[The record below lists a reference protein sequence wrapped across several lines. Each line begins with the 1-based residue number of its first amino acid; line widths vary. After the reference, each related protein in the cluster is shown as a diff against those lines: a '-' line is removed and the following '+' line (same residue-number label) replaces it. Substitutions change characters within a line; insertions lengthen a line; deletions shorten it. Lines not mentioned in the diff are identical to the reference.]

1 MKYTLSDIAR
11 ICGGKLTGVDHTVCS
26 AATDSRSFS
35 LGDRPLFVAI
45 AGVNHDG
52 HAYIAELYYRGVRAF
67 MVERDVRMESYPE
80 AGFVH
85 VESAV
90 VALQALAADYRS
102 HFGGIV
108 AGITGSNGKTVVKEW
123 IAQLCPPGVKLFR
136 SPKSYNSQIGVPLS
150 VLMMEGDEQIV
161 LIEAG
166 ISQPGEMAR
175 LERIVRPDVG
185 IITTLGDA
193 HQEHFRNLQHK
204 LEEKLHLFR
213 HARTII
219 YSSHYPQIEEQ
230 LLYQVAEAKR
240 RSEDGVVPRLVD
252 AAKNDLCCG
261 FPDRASR
268 EDAALA
274 VAFYDAMG
282 YDRKAICARLGELQ
296 PVAMRLE
303 LKDGLNGSLIVNDSY
318 NSDVNSLAIALDYL
332 RSVAGER
339 PQTLILSDILQSG
352 YTEEELYTKVAHL
365 MKGTGVDHLIGIGT
379 HIREYASLFP
389 RGSEF
394 YPTTDAFLAAVTR
407 ESIAGRAILI
417 KGNRSSQFERVSHA
431 LQLKSH
437 TTMLEVDLDAMIH
450 NLNVN
455 RAKLKPNTRLM
466 AMVKASSYGH
476 GGYEIANML
485 QHQGVHYLAVA
496 FADEG
501 VALRERGISMP
512 IVVLNAD
519 SDSFELMIAHRLE
532 PEIYNFLSLHA
543 FVDELRRHGER
554 DYPIHI
560 KLDTGMHRLGFVE
573 KDIDRLLQEIGDCG
587 HLVKVQSVFSH
598 FAVSDEAT
606 EDEFTREQLSRF
618 EAMSRRIVEALPYQ
632 VFRHIANSAAIERF
646 PEAQYDMCRLG
657 IGLYGVAT
665 TAQGETELCQVAVL
679 KSRIVQI
686 KELDS
691 SQTVGYGRAGHL
703 SRPTRT
709 ATVPIG
715 YADGLDRHLGC
726 GRWSFRVNGKPAPI
740 VGRVCMDT
748 CMVDVTDIECREG
761 DEVIVY
767 GGGPGNSVSDMA
779 RVLDTIPY
787 EIMTS
792 ISTRVKRVY
801 LKE

>member
-1 MKYTLSDIAR
+1 MKYALSEIAR
-11 ICGGKLTGVDHTVCS
+11 ICGGKLTGADLTVCS
-26 AATDSRSFS
+26 AATDSRSFT

-67 MVERDVRMESYPE
+67 MVERDVRMDSYPE
-80 AGFVH
+80 AGFVR
-85 VESAV
+85 VESSVA
-90 VALQALAADYRS
+90 ALQALAADYRS
-102 HFGGIV
+102 RFRGIV
-108 AGITGSNGKTVVKEW
+108 VGITGSNGKTVVKEW

-150 VLMMEGDEQIV
+150 VLMIEGDEQIA

-213 HARTII
+213 AARTIL
-219 YSSHYPQIEEQ
+219 YSSHYPQVEEQ
-230 LLYQVAEAKR
+230 LLYQVAEACR
-240 RSEDGVVPRLVD
+240 HPDGEIIPRLFD
-252 AAKNDLCCG
+252 AAKTDVGSG
-261 FPDRASR
+261 FPDRASQ

-274 VAFYDAMG
+274 VALYDVLG
-282 YDRKAICARLGELQ
+282 YDRDEVRSRLGGLQ

-318 NSDVNSLAIALDYL
+318 NSDVNSLSIALDYL

-352 YTEEELYTKVAHL
+352 YTEEELYSKVAH
-365 MKGTGVDHLIGIGT
+365 MMEATGVDHLIGIGT
-379 HIREYASLFP
+379 RIREYAPLFP

-394 YPTTDAFLAAVTR
+394 YPTTDAFLGAVTR
-407 ESIAGRAILI
+407 ESVAGRAILI

-437 TTMLEVDLDAMIH
+437 TTKLEVDLDAMIH
-450 NLNVN
+450 NLNVC
-455 RAKLKPNTRLM
+455 RAKLKPHTRLM
-466 AMVKASSYGH
+466 AMVKASGYGH
-476 GGYEIANML
+476 GGYEVANML

-512 IVVLNAD
+512 VVVLNAD
-519 SDSFELMIAHRLE
+519 ADSFELMIAHGLE
-532 PEIYNFLSLHA
+532 PEIYSFSSLHA
-543 FVDELRRHGER
+543 FADELKRHGER
-554 DYPIHI
+554 DYPIHV

-573 KDIDRLLQEIGDCG
+573 GEIGRLLEEIAGYG
-587 HLVKVQSVFSH
+587 RLVKVQSVFSH
-598 FAVSDEAT
+598 FAVSDEVS
-606 EDEFTREQLSRF
+606 EDAFTREQLARF
-618 EAMSRRIVEALPYQ
+618 EEMSGRIVEALPYK
-632 VFRHIANSAAIERF
+632 VLRHIANSAAIERF

-657 IGLYGVAT
+657 IGLYGVAAT
-665 TAQGETELCQVAVL
+665 QQGQSELCRVAVL

-686 KELDS
+686 KELDP
-691 SQTVGYGRAGHL
+691 SQTVGYGRAGRL
-703 SRPTRT
+703 ARPTRT

-726 GRWSFRVNGKPAPI
+726 GRWAFRVNGKPAPI

-761 DEVIVY
+761 DEAVVY
-767 GGGPGNSVSDMA
+767 GGGPGNGVEDMA

-792 ISTRVKRVY
+792 VSTRVKRVY

>member
-1 MKYTLSDIAR
+1 MGA
-11 ICGGKLTGVDHTVCS
+11 DHTVCS

-45 AGVNHDG
+45 AGKNHDG

-67 MVERDVRMESYPE
+67 VVERDVRMDSYPE
-80 AGFVH
+80 AGFVR
-85 VESAV
+85 VESSVA
-90 VALQALAADYRS
+90 ALQALAADYRS
-102 HFGGIV
+102 RFRGV
-108 AGITGSNGKTVVKEW
+108 VVGITGSNGKTVVKEW
-123 IAQLCPPGVKLFR
+123 IAQLCPPEVKLFR

-150 VLMMEGDEQIV
+150 VLMIEGDEQIA

-175 LERIVRPDVG
+175 LERIIRPDIG

-213 HARTII
+213 RAHTII
-219 YSSHYPQIEEQ
+219 YSSHYPLIGEQ
-230 LLYQVAEAKR
+230 LLYQVSETR
-240 RSEDGVVPRLVD
+240 RHPGSGEVSRLVD
-252 AAKNDLCCG
+252 AAQEDLCGG
-261 FPDRASR
+261 FPDRASQ
-268 EDAALA
+268 ENASLA
-274 VAFYDAMG
+274 VALYDVLG
-282 YDRKAICARLGELQ
+282 YDHAAVCARLGSLQ

-318 NSDVNSLAIALDYL
+318 NSDINSLAIALDYL

-339 PQTLILSDILQSG
+339 PRTLILSDILQSG
-352 YTEEELYTKVAHL
+352 YAEEELYARVAH
-365 MKGTGVDHLIGIGT
+365 MMESAGVDHLIGIGT
-379 HIREYASLFP
+379 RIREYAPLFP
-389 RGSEF
+389 HGSEF
-394 YPTTDAFLAAVTR
+394 YPTTDAFLEAVTR
-407 ESIAGRAILI
+407 AGVAGRAILI
-417 KGNRSSQFERVSHA
+417 KGNRSSQFERISHA

-437 TTMLEVDLDAMIH
+437 TTVLEVDLDSMIH
-450 NLNVN
+450 NLNVC
-455 RAKLKPNTRLM
+455 RARLKPHTRLM

-519 SDSFELMIAHRLE
+519 ADSFELMVSHSLE
-532 PEIYNFLSLHA
+532 PEIYSFSSLRA
-543 FVDELRRHGER
+543 FADELKRHGER

-573 KDIDRLLQEIGDCG
+573 SEIGRLLEEIAGYG
-587 HLVKVQSVFSH
+587 RLIKVQSVFSH
-598 FAVSDEAT
+598 FAVSDEIS
-606 EDEFTREQLSRF
+606 EDDFTRAQLARF
-618 EAMSRRIVEALPYQ
+618 EAMSSRIVEALPYR
-632 VFRHIANSAAIERF
+632 VLRHIANSAAIERF

-657 IGLYGVAT
+657 IGLYGVAAT
-665 TAQGETELCQVAVL
+665 ETGQSELCQVAVL

-686 KELDS
+686 KELDP
-691 SQTVGYGRAGHL
+691 SQTVGYGRAGRL
-703 SRPTRT
+703 VRPTRT

-715 YADGLDRHLGC
+715 YADGLNRHLGC
-726 GRWSFRVNGKPAPI
+726 GRWAFRVNGKPAPI

-748 CMVDVTDIECREG
+748 CMVDVTDIECQEG

-767 GGGPGNSVSDMA
+767 GGGPGNSVVDMA

-792 ISTRVKRVY
+792 ISTRVKRIY

>member
-1 MKYTLSDIAR
+1 MKYTLGEIAR
-11 ICGGKLTGVDHTVCS
+11 ICGGNLVGTDQTVCS

-45 AGVNHDG
+45 AGKNHDG

-67 MVERDVRMESYPE
+67 MVERDVRMDSYPE
-80 AGFVH
+80 AGFVR
-85 VESAV
+85 VESSVA
-90 VALQALAADYRS
+90 ALQALAADYRS
-102 HFGGIV
+102 RFRGV
-108 AGITGSNGKTVVKEW
+108 VVGITGSNGKTVVKEW
-123 IAQLCPPGVKLFR
+123 IAQLCPPEVKLFR

-150 VLMMEGDEQIV
+150 VLMIEGDEQIA

-175 LERIVRPDVG
+175 LERIIRPDIG

-213 HARTII
+213 TARTII
-219 YSSHYPQIEEQ
+219 YSSHYPLIEEQ
-230 LLYQVAEAKR
+230 LLYQVSEAR
-240 RSEDGVVPRLVD
+240 RHSDGEMGPRLVD
-252 AAKNDLCCG
+252 AAKENLCGG
-261 FPDRASR
+261 FPDRASQ
-268 EDAALA
+268 ENASLA
-274 VAFYDAMG
+274 VALYDVLG
-282 YDRKAICARLGELQ
+282 YDHAAICARLGSLQ

-303 LKDGLNGSLIVNDSY
+303 LKEGLNGSLIINDSY

-339 PQTLILSDILQSG
+339 PRTLILSDILQSG
-352 YTEEELYTKVAHL
+352 YAEEELYERVAHML
-365 MKGTGVDHLIGIGT
+365 GSAGVDHLIGIGT
-379 HIREYASLFP
+379 RIREYASLFP
-389 RGSEF
+389 HGSEF
-394 YPTTDAFLAAVTR
+394 YPTTDAFLRTVTR
-407 ESIAGRAILI
+407 AGVAGRAILI
-417 KGNRSSQFERVSHA
+417 KGNRSSQFERISHA
-431 LQLKSH
+431 LQFKSH
-437 TTMLEVDLDAMIH
+437 TTTLEVDLDAMIH
-450 NLNVN
+450 NLNVC
-455 RAKLKPNTRLM
+455 RAKLKPHTRLM
-466 AMVKASSYGH
+466 AMVKASAYGH

-519 SDSFELMIAHRLE
+519 ADSFELMVAHSLE
-532 PEIYNFLSLHA
+532 PEIYSFSSLHA
-543 FVDELRRHGER
+543 FADELKRHGER
-554 DYPIHI
+554 DYPIHV

-573 KDIDRLLQEIGDCG
+573 SDIDRLSEEIGG
-587 HLVKVQSVFSH
+587 YGRLIKVQSIFSH
-598 FAVSDEAT
+598 FAVSDEVS
-606 EDEFTREQLSRF
+606 EDDFTRAQLARF
-618 EAMSRRIVEALPYQ
+618 ETMSSRLMASLPYR
-632 VFRHIANSAAIERF
+632 VLRHIANSAAIERF

-657 IGLYGVAT
+657 IGLYGVAAT
-665 TAQGETELCQVAVL
+665 ETGQSELCQVAVL

-686 KELDS
+686 KELDP
-691 SQTVGYGRAGHL
+691 SQTVGYGRAGRL
-703 SRPTRT
+703 ARPTRT

-715 YADGLDRHLGC
+715 YADGVNRHLGC
-726 GRWSFRVNGKPAPI
+726 GRWAFRVNGKPAPI

-761 DEVIVY
+761 DEVIIY
-767 GGGPGNSVSDMA
+767 GGGPGNSVVDMA

-792 ISTRVKRVY
+792 VSTRVKRIY

>member
-1 MKYTLSDIAR
+1 MKYALSEIAR
-11 ICGGKLTGVDHTVCS
+11 ICGGKLTGADLTVCS
-26 AATDSRSFS
+26 AATDSRSFT

-67 MVERDVRMESYPE
+67 MVERDVRMDSYPE
-80 AGFVH
+80 AGFVR
-85 VESAV
+85 VESSVA
-90 VALQALAADYRS
+90 ALQALAADYRS
-102 HFGGIV
+102 RFRGIV
-108 AGITGSNGKTVVKEW
+108 VGITGSNGKTVVKEW

-150 VLMMEGDEQIV
+150 VLMIEGDEQIA

-185 IITTLGDA
+185 VITTLGDA

-213 HARTII
+213 AARTIL
-219 YSSHYPQIEEQ
+219 YSSHYPQVEEQ
-230 LLYQVAEAKR
+230 LLYQVAEAR
-240 RSEDGVVPRLVD
+240 RHPDGEIVPRLFD
-252 AAKNDLCCG
+252 AAKTDVGSG
-261 FPDRASR
+261 FPDRASQ

-274 VAFYDAMG
+274 VALYDVLG
-282 YDRKAICARLGELQ
+282 YDRDEVRSRLGGLQ

-318 NSDVNSLAIALDYL
+318 NSDVNSLSIALDYL

-352 YTEEELYTKVAHL
+352 YTEEELYSKVAH
-365 MKGTGVDHLIGIGT
+365 MMEATGVDHLIGIGT
-379 HIREYASLFP
+379 RIREYAPLFP

-394 YPTTDAFLAAVTR
+394 YPTTDAFLGAVTR
-407 ESIAGRAILI
+407 ESVAGRAILI

-437 TTMLEVDLDAMIH
+437 TTKLEVDLDAMIH
-450 NLNVN
+450 NLNVC
-455 RAKLKPNTRLM
+455 RAKLKPHTRLM
-466 AMVKASSYGH
+466 AMVKASGYGH

-512 IVVLNAD
+512 VVVLNAD
-519 SDSFELMIAHRLE
+519 ADSFELMIAHGLE
-532 PEIYNFLSLHA
+532 PEIYSFSSLHA
-543 FVDELRRHGER
+543 FADELKRHGER
-554 DYPIHI
+554 DYPIHV

-573 KDIDRLLQEIGDCG
+573 GEIGRLLEEIAGYG
-587 HLVKVQSVFSH
+587 RLVKVQSVFSH
-598 FAVSDEAT
+598 FAVSDEVS
-606 EDEFTREQLSRF
+606 EDAFTREQLARF
-618 EAMSRRIVEALPYQ
+618 EEMSGRIVEALPYK
-632 VFRHIANSAAIERF
+632 VLRHIANSAAIERF

-657 IGLYGVAT
+657 IGLYGVAAT
-665 TAQGETELCQVAVL
+665 QQGQSELCRVAVL

-686 KELDS
+686 KELDP
-691 SQTVGYGRAGHL
+691 SQTVGYGRAGRL
-703 SRPTRT
+703 ARPTRT

-726 GRWSFRVNGKPAPI
+726 GRWAFRVNGKPAPI

-761 DEVIVY
+761 DEAVVY
-767 GGGPGNSVSDMA
+767 GGGPGNGVEDMA

-792 ISTRVKRVY
+792 VSTRVKRVY

>member
-1 MKYTLSDIAR
+1 MKYALSEIAR
-11 ICGGKLTGVDHTVCS
+11 ICGGKLTGADLTVCS
-26 AATDSRSFS
+26 AATDSRSFT

-67 MVERDVRMESYPE
+67 MVERDVRMDSYPE
-80 AGFVH
+80 AGFVR
-85 VESAV
+85 VESSVA
-90 VALQALAADYRS
+90 ALQALAADYRS
-102 HFGGIV
+102 RFRGIV
-108 AGITGSNGKTVVKEW
+108 VGITGSNGKTVVKEW

-150 VLMMEGDEQIV
+150 VLMIEGDEQIA

-185 IITTLGDA
+185 VITTLGDA

-213 HARTII
+213 AARTIL
-219 YSSHYPQIEEQ
+219 YSSHYPQVEEQ
-230 LLYQVAEAKR
+230 LLYQVAEAR
-240 RSEDGVVPRLVD
+240 RHPDGEIVPRLFD
-252 AAKNDLCCG
+252 AAKTDVGSG
-261 FPDRASR
+261 FPDRASQ

-274 VAFYDAMG
+274 VTLYDVLG
-282 YDRKAICARLGELQ
+282 YDRDEIRSRLGGLQ

-318 NSDVNSLAIALDYL
+318 NSDVNSLSIALDYL

-352 YTEEELYTKVAHL
+352 YTEEELYSKVAH
-365 MKGTGVDHLIGIGT
+365 MMEATGVDHLIGIGT
-379 HIREYASLFP
+379 RIREYAPLFP

-394 YPTTDAFLAAVTR
+394 YPTTDAFLGAVTR
-407 ESIAGRAILI
+407 ESVAGRAILI

-437 TTMLEVDLDAMIH
+437 TTKLEVDLDAMIH
-450 NLNVN
+450 NLNVC
-455 RAKLKPNTRLM
+455 RAKLKPHTRLM
-466 AMVKASSYGH
+466 AMVKASGYGH

-512 IVVLNAD
+512 VVVLNAD
-519 SDSFELMIAHRLE
+519 ADSFELMIAHGLE
-532 PEIYNFLSLHA
+532 PEIYSFSSLHA
-543 FVDELRRHGER
+543 FADELKRHGER
-554 DYPIHI
+554 DYPIHV

-573 KDIDRLLQEIGDCG
+573 GEIGRLLEEIAGYG
-587 HLVKVQSVFSH
+587 RLVKVQSVFSH
-598 FAVSDEAT
+598 FAVSDEVS
-606 EDEFTREQLSRF
+606 EDAFTREQLARF
-618 EAMSRRIVEALPYQ
+618 EEMSGRIVEALPYK
-632 VFRHIANSAAIERF
+632 VLRHIANSAAIERF

-657 IGLYGVAT
+657 IGLYGVAAT
-665 TAQGETELCQVAVL
+665 QQGQSELCRVAVL

-686 KELDS
+686 KELDP
-691 SQTVGYGRAGHL
+691 SQTVGYGRAGRL
-703 SRPTRT
+703 ARPTRT

-726 GRWSFRVNGKPAPI
+726 GRWAFRVNGKPAPI

-761 DEVIVY
+761 DEAVVY
-767 GGGPGNSVSDMA
+767 GGGPGNGVEDMA

-792 ISTRVKRVY
+792 VSTRVKRVY